1 MVARRSRPSRAPLFW
16 HDCQTQSLILSD
28 WRRAVRDLR
37 PTRLARHG
45 GQWREHEAV
54 QANVDGGQPV
64 GMVSLGDLAVEREP
78 RPPIRKPWQGYTRE
92 APRQAGRLL

>member
-16 HDCQTQSLILSD
+16 HDCQTRSLILSD

-45 GQWREHEAV
+45 GQRREHEAV

-64 GMVSLGDLAVEREP
+64 GMVSLGALAAERDPGAARGEMSAA
-78 RPPIRKPWQGYTRE
+78 PPNT
-92 APRQAGRLL
+92 